1 MENTE
6 VKDFTDTAYD
16 TFKKFKQLKL
26 RDEDDI
32 AREEEVIELRRQ
44 LVPKF
49 RNPFEDIGTQLKA
62 IEHFINMSSR
72 LIKEVYLTHEVAF
85 GYCAEIAN
93 REMRAEE
100 QKNDEIT

>member
-1 MENTE
+1 METE
-6 VKDFTDTAYD
+6 VKSFTSTAYD
-16 TFKKFKQLKL
+16 TFKKFKKLRL

-62 IEHFINMSSR
+62 IEHFIKMSSR

-85 GYCAEIAN
+85 GYCAEVAN

-100 QKNDEIT
+100 QKNDETT

>member
-1 MENTE
+1 METE
-6 VKDFTDTAYD
+6 EKDFIATPYD
-16 TFKKFKQLKL
+16 KFNKFNQLRL

-49 RNPFEDIGTQLKA
+49 RNPFEDVGTQLKA

-72 LIKEVYLTHEVAF
+72 LIKEIYLTHEVAF
-85 GYCAEIAN
+85 GYCAEVAN
-93 REMRAEE
+93 REMRDKEK
-100 QKNDEIT
+100 KNDETT